1 MAGRVIAAWPSF
13 ALTASYELLMRQIR
27 QSGAAATTGQRG
39 TQRIEIGA
47 GGRPKVDVAAE
58 APLLPSDDVD
68 PVVPG
73 RSDGSSAAR
82 AVGGGGRILQR
93 QAWQWALANRRWDGS
108 LPTGTEVAQQFRRS
122 ERWGRLVKNTGLTG
136 QFGTDISLDTR

>member
-1 MAGRVIAAWPSF
+1 VAGRVIAAWPSF

-73 RSDGSSAAR
+73 RSDGSAAR

-93 QAWQWALANRRWDGS
+93 QAWQCRVVRIRGVPVVESCGMRAAWESFDLAAHGRSATESRTDR
-108 LPTGTEVAQQFRRS
+108 TG
-122 ERWGRLVKNTGLTG
+122 
-136 QFGTDISLDTR
+136 